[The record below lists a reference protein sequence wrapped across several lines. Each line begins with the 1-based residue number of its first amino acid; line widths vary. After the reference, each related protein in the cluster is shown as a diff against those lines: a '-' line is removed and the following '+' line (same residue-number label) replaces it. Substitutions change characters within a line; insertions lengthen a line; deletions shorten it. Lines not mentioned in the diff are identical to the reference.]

1 MTFKHKLSRRLA
13 LLKDRWVLLSV
24 TTPAAALAVWACER
38 PVAGP
43 QAPSRPVVRI
53 VYHPDSVTLNPS
65 VTRQFVAYGR
75 TEAGDSVAVAVGWSA
90 SGGTIT
96 GGGLYTADTIAGSYT
111 VTATA
116 TSPRTT
122 VSKIGSTHVRN

>member
-43 QAPSRPVVRI
+43 QAPSSPVVTER
-53 VYHPDSVTLNPS
+53 
-65 VTRQFVAYGR
+65 R
-75 TEAGDSVAVAVGWSA
+75 THRSLSSA
-90 SGGTIT
+90 SRRDSLCLNVMASAERPTP
-96 GGGLYTADTIAGSYT
+96 GLPNRSEEHTSELQSHSFISYA
-111 VTATA
+111 VFCL
-116 TSPRTT
+116 
-122 VSKIGSTHVRN
+122 KKQ

>member
-43 QAPSRPVVRI
+43 QAPSSPVVRI
-53 VYHPDSVTLNPS
+53 VTLPDSVTLNPS
-65 VTRQFVAYGR
+65 DTRQFVAYGR
-75 TEAGDSVAVAVGWSA
+75 TEAGDSVAVAVRSEEHT
-90 SGGTIT
+90 SELQSHSFI
-96 GGGLYTADTIAGSYT
+96 SYA
-111 VTATA
+111 VFC
-116 TSPRTT
+116 
-122 VSKIGSTHVRN
+122 

>member
-24 TTPAAALAVWACER
+24 TTPAAALAVWACES

-43 QAPSRPVVRI
+43 QAPTSPVVRI
-53 VYHPDSVTLNPS
+53 VTLPDSATLNPS
-65 VTRQFVAYGR
+65 DKRHFLAYGR

-111 VTATA
+111 VTATRGNSSRTVAPRPA
-116 TSPRTT
+116 TAF
-122 VSKIGSTHVRN
+122 